1 MKKTTFVLSVSILC
15 GLLFSCQQKPKEET
29 TNTED
34 LKSTPKTYAFMDK
47 ASWLIGKWGNTSKEG
62 NLTETWT
69 KENDSLYRGET
80 YFVVGGK
87 DTVFSEKVD
96 LIQDND
102 KLSYIVSVPGQNNEK
117 PVRFDMTSMNDSLI
131 VFENPA
137 HDYPNKIVYNK
148 IGKDSVVAEIFG
160 VQKGKPATEKFA
172 MKKQ

>member
-1 MKKTTFVLSVSILC
+1 MKRTTTILSSLLLF
-15 GLLFSCQQKPKEET
+15 GLMFSCQQKLKEET
-29 TNTED
+29 ATED
-34 LKSTPKTYAFMDK
+34 LKATLKIYAFMDK
-47 ASWLIGKWGNTSKEG
+47 ASWLVGKWGNISKEG
-62 NLTETWT
+62 NLTETWI
-69 KENDSLYRGET
+69 KENDSVYKGET

-96 LIQDND
+96 LIQDNG

-131 VFENPA
+131 IFENPA

-160 VQKGKPATEKFA
+160 IQKGKPASEKFA